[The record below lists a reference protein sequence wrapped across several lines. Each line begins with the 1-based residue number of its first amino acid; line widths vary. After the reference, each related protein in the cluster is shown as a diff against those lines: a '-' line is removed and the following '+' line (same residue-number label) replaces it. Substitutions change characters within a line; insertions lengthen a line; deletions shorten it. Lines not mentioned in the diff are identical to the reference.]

1 MQTLKRLLLTASIC
15 CLMATVNAAPMDDA
29 IAAYNKGDYKEAL
42 KIWRPLT
49 DQGNALER
57 DDRFNNYS
65 DNMGKS
71 QSSGHGMGGG
81 YRSES
86 SDMGGGGGHGGGHGR
101 GRGH

>member
-1 MQTLKRLLLTASIC
+1 
-15 CLMATVNAAPMDDA
+15 MAVSLSANIVINKA